1 MARVLIVGAGL
12 TGAVSASLLRRELQQ
27 ACSIVVWDK
36 ARGAGGRM
44 STSRCPEDPQ
54 CTADLGAQ
62 YVSAT
67 PDYAKSHASFYED
80 LLSAGVLKPL
90 STPIEGDRS
99 DPSTNHYVA
108 PAGISS
114 VVKHFLKQAGG
125 GNAEVHFGHQVSEIR
140 AEKTAGAGK
149 WRVAAQNGT
158 EAEFDAVVL
167 TMPVPQI
174 LGLAGVKA
182 LLESQPAHLSQLEK
196 ASYSSRYALALYFS
210 SGTRLDMPWAAKYV
224 NGDPCV
230 RFLSVDSRKR
240 GIDGPETGPAL
251 VVHTGVPFG
260 LKYIDQSLP
269 EVQPIIMQHLRDVLP
284 GLPEPLSIKCQKWRY
299 SQVHKPVEGSPGA
312 LVVSR
317 QPPLVLGGDAFTHS
331 NFDGCIE
338 SALSVVS
345 QVKQLLTTKS

>member
-1 MARVLIVGAGL
+1 MVRVLIVGAGL
-12 TGAVSASLLRRELQQ
+12 TGAVSACLLRRELQKT
-27 ACSIVVWDK
+27 ASIVVWDK

-44 STSRCPEDPQ
+44 STSRCPEDQ
-54 CTADLGAQ
+54 RCTADLGAQ

-67 PDYAKSHASFYED
+67 PDYAKAHASFYEA
-80 LLSAGVLKPL
+80 LLTTGVLRPL
-90 STPIEGDRS
+90 SVPVEGDRS
-99 DPSTNHYVA
+99 DPATRHYVA
-108 PAGISS
+108 PSGISS
-114 VVKHFLKQAGG
+114 VVKHFLQQAD
-125 GNAEVHFGHQVSEIR
+125 AEVHFGHQVSEIR
-140 AEKTAGAGK
+140 AEQSGGT
-149 WRVAAQNGT
+149 WHVAAQNGT

-174 LGLAGVKA
+174 LGLAGVKT
-182 LLESQPAHLSQLEK
+182 LLETQPAQLSQLQQ

-210 SGTRLDMPWAAKYV
+210 PGTSLDVPWAAKYV
-224 NGDPCV
+224 TEDPCV

-240 GIDGPETGPAL
+240 GLDDPEVGPAL

-260 LKYIDQSLP
+260 LNHIDQTLS
-269 EVQPIIMQHLRDVLP
+269 EVQPIIMQHLQNVLP

-299 SQVHKPVEGSPGA
+299 SQVHQPVSGSPGS

-338 SALSVVS
+338 SSLSVVR
-345 QVKQLLTTKS
+345 QVRELLTASGQLKQQ

>member
-12 TGAVSASLLRRELQQ
+12 TGAVSACLLRRELQK

-67 PDYAKSHASFYED
+67 QDYAQSHASFYDD
-80 LLSAGVLKPL
+80 LLGAGVLRPL
-90 STPIEGDRS
+90 SAPLDGDRS
-99 DPSTNHYVA
+99 DPSTSHYVA

-114 VVKHFLKQAGG
+114 VVKHFLKQAD
-125 GNAEVHFGHQVSEIR
+125 AEVHFGHQVSEIR
-140 AEKTAGAGK
+140 EQRGPGAGK
-149 WRVAAQNGT
+149 WHVVAQNGT

-182 LLESQPAHLSQLEK
+182 LLEDQPSQLAQLQR

-210 SGTRLDMPWAAKYV
+210 PGTRLDTPWAAKYV

-240 GIDGPETGPAL
+240 GLDGPEVGPAL

-260 LKYIDQSLP
+260 LKHIDQALS
-269 EVQPIIMQHLRDVLP
+269 EVQPIIMQHLQDVLP
-284 GLPEPLSIKCQKWRY
+284 GLPEPISIKCQKWRY
-299 SQVHKPVEGSPGA
+299 SQVHKPVEGSPGS
-312 LVVSR
+312 LVVSSR
-317 QPPLVLGGDAFTHS
+317 PPLVLGGDAFSHS

-345 QVKQLLTTKS
+345 QVKELLTTKS